1 MENAGNHELR
11 TDSRTRE
18 AIYSKIKVKD
28 TVFTDLF
35 GDARY
40 LLQLYKALHPEDES
54 VTEADLKNVTCKSV
68 LTNRLY
74 NDLGFRARDSLI
86 ILVEAQSTWSR
97 AVVARLFM
105 YLALTYVDY
114 FYEDDERY
122 RSLYSNKDLQ
132 NPEAELYVI
141 YTGERLQNRPEFL
154 TWREDVAH
162 GRPGLMNFP
171 VKVLYDGKPGDIINH
186 YVTYCKILDAQRAL
200 TGSSVK
206 TAVET
211 IRKCRE
217 LGVLKEYLDS
227 RRSETMINLM
237 TEPFDQETIIRGM
250 VKEERREARQEGIA
264 MGERRKSI
272 AIARRMLGRGTDT
285 LEEVAGFTGLTLPEV
300 EALARGEEIE

>member
-74 NDLGFRARDSLI
+74 NDLGFRVRDSLI

-132 NPEAELYVI
+132 IPEAELYVI

-264 MGERRKSI
+264 LGERRKSI
-272 AIARRMLGRGTDT
+272 AIARNLLKGGYMPYDVIANSTN
-285 LEEVAGFTGLTLPEV
+285 LTLPEV